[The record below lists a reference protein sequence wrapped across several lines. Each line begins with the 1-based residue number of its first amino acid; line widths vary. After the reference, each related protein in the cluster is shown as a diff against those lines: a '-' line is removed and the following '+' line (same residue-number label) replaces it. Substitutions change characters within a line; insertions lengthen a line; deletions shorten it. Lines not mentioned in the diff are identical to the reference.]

1 MNLRSARTL
10 CAACACLLAAAM
22 IEVRAEPGPDP
33 LAWAPADADA
43 VLILRD
49 AASARRT
56 ALGRAGAHALRGL
69 LAGAPQTSR
78 AWSAFARTLG
88 YDEDEAFDALLGKRF
103 IVVARGIWSPQA
115 ADEWAVI
122 SEVDPLVERRIRERI
137 ASPPRELLFGM
148 PVFALEQ
155 GRYSLLSDKSRG
167 KSRIII
173 APTASMALVRDLA
186 KGIRRP
192 GGGDALA
199 HTPPARRLRELGEAD
214 AMGWVRFPDEVGG
227 WWGGVAR
234 FEKASASAHLVTA
247 LRAPMAPPDAWS
259 LNRWRAASRGAALL
273 VVERL
278 VTEDD
283 AQTLGLSGVLDKAL
297 GALLPLL
304 ERGEATH
311 LAMLAI
317 PREGGGVEVAS
328 AVRAERPRAIAAET
342 DAFLARTAT
351 GLGHLAS
358 APSPGHDFGGM
369 LPESARI
376 VRIGDA
382 GGKPAPL
389 LGAAPVTLR
398 WRLHL
403 DEEKGAAGWWIAGVG
418 DGAYGAMDEATR
430 PIPAGP
436 EDRPW
441 LSYGVARPR
450 LLLERFEATGPPAPP
465 PLRGFERFTEIRWSS
480 WMEDPEE
487 ILSSV
492 EAQAIEHDKR

>member
-10 CAACACLLAAAM
+10 CAACACLLAAAT
-22 IEVRAEPGPDP
+22 IEVRAEPAPDP

-43 VLILRD
+43 VLVLRD
-49 AASARRT
+49 AGSARRT
-56 ALGRAGAHALRGL
+56 ALGRAGAQALRGL

-88 YDEDEAFDALLGKRF
+88 YDEEEAFDALLGERF
-103 IVVARGIWSPQA
+103 IVVARGIWSPEA
-115 ADEWAVI
+115 SDEWAVI

-173 APTASMALVRDLA
+173 APTASMALVHDLA
-186 KGIRRP
+186 KGMRRP
-192 GGGDALA
+192 GEGDALVD
-199 HTPPARRLRELGEAD
+199 TPAAKRVRELGEAD
-214 AMGWVRFPDEVGG
+214 AMGWIRFPDEVGG

-234 FEKASASAHLVTA
+234 FEEASASVRLVTA
-247 LRAPMAPPDAWS
+247 LRTPMAPPRAWS
-259 LNRWRAASRGAALL
+259 LKRWRAASRRAALL
-273 VVERL
+273 VVEHL
-278 VTEDD
+278 MTEDD
-283 AQTLGLSGVLDKAL
+283 ARTLGLSGVLDKAL

-311 LAMLAI
+311 IAMLAI

-328 AVRAERPRAIAAET
+328 ALRAERPRAIAAET
-342 DAFLARTAT
+342 DALLARTAT
-351 GLGHLAS
+351 GLGYLAS
-358 APSPGHDFGGM
+358 APAPGHDFGGM
-369 LPESARI
+369 LPASARI

-382 GGKPAPL
+382 GGKTAPL
-389 LGAAPVTLR
+389 LGATPVTLR
-398 WRLHL
+398 WRLRL

-418 DGAYGAMDEATR
+418 EEAFDAMDKASR
-430 PIPAGP
+430 PIPAGA

-441 LSYGVARPR
+441 LSFGVARPR
-450 LLLERFEATGPPAPP
+450 LLLARFQATGPPAPP
-465 PLRGFERFTEIRWSS
+465 PLRGFDRFTEIRWSS
-480 WMEDPEE
+480 WMEDREE
-487 ILSSV
+487 ILSAV
-492 EAQAIEHDKR
+492 EVRAIENHKR